1 MEAHGRSR
9 LYEEL
14 TQGVAADSE
23 VLALLDELPPDKRQP
38 NLLLATVRLA
48 DVQPDY
54 SAFRTVVL
62 DRRDEVIATILVRRT

>member
-1 MEAHGRSR
+1 M
-9 LYEEL
+9 
-14 TQGVAADSE
+14 
-23 VLALLDELPPDKRQP
+23 LALLDELPPDKRQP

-62 DRRDEVIATILVRRT
+62 DRRDEVIATILARRT

>member
-1 MEAHGRSR
+1 M
-9 LYEEL
+9 
-14 TQGVAADSE
+14 
-23 VLALLDELPPDKRQP
+23 LALLDELPPDKRQP
-38 NLLLATVRLA
+38 NLLLATVRYLA